1 MAVFITSCRRV
12 FSMVKREFMGIVPLI
27 ALIVILSAACGCT
40 ELAGVTE
47 HEAVH
52 VTAVLEVTVTDIS
65 GNPVAGVPVSFY
77 SAKYTGTSIKENS
90 EFKFSVGYNLHE
102 TAGFPPI
109 PETVAMTATIPGDIT
124 KTAFITFGDAEAQ
137 AGGAG
142 AAVITRTVALQIP
155 YEVRQ

>member
-1 MAVFITSCRRV
+1 
-12 FSMVKREFMGIVPLI
+12 MVKREFMGIVPLI

-90 EFKFSVGYNLHE
+90 EFKFSRSTEINGKTSFSVGYNLHE